1 MSTATERLARVSVH
15 IGEQE
20 ISFET
25 GKLAK
30 QADGSVLVR
39 SGDTMVLATA
49 QGRTDVREGADFFPL
64 TVDVEERMYAAG
76 KIPGG
81 FFKREGRPTER
92 AILTARMI
100 DRPIRPLWPKGF
112 RNEVQ
117 VICTVLSADMVT
129 GHDILCINGA
139 SAALMLSP
147 LPFLGPVGAVRIGIV
162 DGQLVVNPSLQAA
175 EESALDLIV
184 VGTKEGLTMVEA
196 GAEEIPEDTI
206 LEALEV
212 AHREIVKLCEAQ
224 EDLRNQAGKP
234 KWLDLDLYAELER
247 DHGHAVWERIQQAG
261 IKDAGAVAEELMV
274 EICGPVTMQSTDDD
288 LTRQMQVR
296 SALAMLLEKQRAA
309 AVEAPVREQFGDEL
323 KALTDAE
330 QDSKQLKS
338 AKRQLLFDRIL
349 DETQLPFPAGA
360 SATDTETGE
369 PVPAV
374 KDSLTR
380 SYVKKACEAIYK
392 DMVRQKIAVEK
403 RRPDGR
409 ATEEVRPIEIEVGVN
424 PRAHGS
430 GLFTRGQTQIL
441 SSLTLGTAKE
451 GQRIDDL
458 SLEAERRYMH
468 HYNFPPYS
476 VGETGFMRGPKRR
489 DIGHGA
495 LAQRA
500 LEAVIPSPDD
510 FPYTIRIVSETLES
524 NGSSSMGSVCG
535 STLSLMD
542 AGVPIKAPVSGIAMG
557 LVKEGDDYVI
567 LTDIQGAED
576 HLGDMDFKVA
586 GSPNGITALQM
597 DIKITGVTQQIMR
610 DALEQAKR
618 ARAFILEKMLEVIPE
633 SREEIAGHA
642 PRISTIKIDQEKI
655 GMVIGKGGETIRG
668 LESDYEVQIDIEE
681 DGTILIYA
689 TDGEKADA
697 AIAAINA
704 LTREPEVGDTY
715 TGKVVKTTQ
724 FGAFV
729 ELKKGTDGLLHVSNV
744 GPGRVAHIEDVMSRG
759 AVVDVIVQEVDKA
772 RGRIGLKLIALH
784 ENGGLVQP
792 EELIER
798 AKNAPPRPPE
808 EERPRRDDRRGG
820 RGGGGRGGPRGP
832 RRDNGGGGDADE

>member
-1 MSTATERLARVSVH
+1 MSVATGVEDRVSPTSTTDERLTRVALTVGS
-15 IGEQE
+15 QE

-30 QADGSVLVR
+30 QADGAVVVR
-39 SGDTMVLATA
+39 SGETMVLATA
-49 QGRTDVREGADFFPL
+49 QGRMETREGADFFPL

-117 VICTVLSADMVT
+117 VICTVLSADLVT
-129 GHDILCINGA
+129 PHDVLCINGA
-139 SAALMLSP
+139 SAALMISP
-147 LPFLGPVGAVRIGIV
+147 LPFAGPVGAVRMGMI
-162 DGQLVVNPSLQAA
+162 DGNLVVNPTLQDS
-175 EESALDLIV
+175 EEGSTLDLIV
-184 VGTKEGLTMVEA
+184 VGTLEGLTMVEA
-196 GAEEIPEDTI
+196 GATEIPEDD
-206 LEALEV
+206 LLAALEI
-212 AHREIVKLCEAQ
+212 AHREIKRLCEAQ
-224 EDLRNQAGKP
+224 LELAQQAGKP
-234 KWLDLDLYAELER
+234 KWLDTRLT
-247 DHGHAVWERIQQAG
+247 
-261 IKDAGAVAEELMV
+261 EELKASHGDPIRSAISEHGLREAGVTV
-274 EICGPVTMQSTDDD
+274 EEIFGELTPEITMASTEEDITRQVQVRQSLNTLLETLRLESVEGPV
-288 LTRQMQVR
+288 
-296 SALAMLLEKQRAA
+296 RA
-309 AVEAPVREQFGDEL
+309 QFESEL
-323 KALTDAE
+323 RALTDAE
-330 QDSKQLKS
+330 QDSKELKS
-338 AKRQLLFDRIL
+338 AKRSLLFDRIV
-349 DETQLPFPAGA
+349 ETVELPFPVGSPPA
-360 SATDTETGE
+360 EGE
-369 PVPAV
+369 PATKDAMTKQFV
-374 KDSLTR
+374 KR
-380 SYVKKACEAIYK
+380 AAEAIYK
-392 DMVRQKIAVEK
+392 DLVRKKIAVEK

-409 ATEEVRPIEIEVGVN
+409 GTEEVRPIETEVGVS
-424 PRAHGS
+424 PRTHGS
-430 GLFTRGQTQIL
+430 ALFTRGQTQIMSL
-441 SSLTLGTAKE
+441 LTLGTAKE

-458 SLEAERRYMH
+458 SLETDRRFMH

-500 LEAVIPSPDD
+500 LEPMIPGPEE

-535 STLSLMD
+535 STLALMD

-586 GSPNGITALQM
+586 GTRDGVTALQM
-597 DIKITGVTQQIMR
+597 DIKITGVTQEIMR
-610 DALEQAKR
+610 QALAQAKQ
-618 ARAFILEKMLEVIPE
+618 AREFILGRMAETISETRTELSEN
-633 SREEIAGHA
+633 A
-642 PRISTIKIDQEKI
+642 PRISSVKIDPEKI
-655 GMVIGKGGETIRG
+655 GMVIGKGGETIRA
-668 LESDYEVQIDIEE
+668 LEAENDVQIDIEE

-689 TDGEKADA
+689 TDGTKANA
-697 AIAAINA
+697 AISAIE
-704 LTREPEVGDTY
+704 TITKEPEVGDTY

-744 GPGRVAHIEDVMSRG
+744 GPGRVGHIEDVIERG
-759 AVVDVIVQEVDKA
+759 DVLDVIVQEVDKA
-772 RGRIGLKLIALH
+772 RGRIGLKLVAKH
-784 ENGGLVQP
+784 ENGALVQP

-808 EERPRRDDRRGG
+808 EDRPRGDRRGG
-820 RGGGGRGGPRGP
+820 RGGG
-832 RRDNGGGGDADE
+832 RRDR

>member
-1 MSTATERLARVSVH
+1 MSIATERRAQVSVQ
-15 IGEQE
+15 IGTQE

-25 GKLAK
+25 GHLAK
-30 QADGSVLVR
+30 QADGAVVVR
-39 SGDTMVLATA
+39 GGDTMVLATA
-49 QGRTDVREGADFFPL
+49 QGRAEAREGADFFPL

-129 GHDILCINGA
+129 AHDILCINGA

-147 LPFLGPVGAVRIGIV
+147 LPFIGPVGAVRVGLI
-162 DGQLVVNPSLQAA
+162 DGDLVVNPTLTDA
-175 EESALDLIV
+175 EGAEMDLIV
-184 VGTKEGLTMVEA
+184 VGTKEALTMVEA
-196 GAEEIPEDTI
+196 GANEVPEEKI
-206 LEALEV
+206 LEAFEL
-212 AHREIVKLCEAQ
+212 AHGEIVKLCEAQ
-224 EDLRNQAGKP
+224 EELQRQAGKP
-234 KWLDLDLYAELER
+234 KWLDLDLVAEIER
-247 DHGHAVWERIQQAG
+247 DHGHTIWERIQQVG
-261 IKDAGAVAEELMV
+261 IKESSTAVDELLAELAPP
-274 EICGPVTMQSTDDD
+274 ITMDSTDEDIQ
-288 LTRQMQVR
+288 RQIQVK
-296 SALAMLLEKQRAA
+296 SALASLIEKQRSV
-309 AVEAPVREQFGDEL
+309 AVEGPVREQFGDEL

-330 QDSKQLKS
+330 QDSKALKS
-338 AKRQLLFDRIL
+338 AKRHLLFDRIL
-349 DETQLPFPAGA
+349 EEVELPFPVGSASTEAEAGEA
-360 SATDTETGE
+360 Q
-369 PVPAV
+369 PAA
-374 KDSLTR
+374 KDSQTK
-380 SYVKKACEAIYK
+380 SYVKKACESIYK
-392 DMVRQKIAVEK
+392 DLVRQKIAVDK

-409 ATEEVRPIEIEVGVN
+409 GAEEIRPIEVEVGVN
-424 PRAHGS
+424 PRTHGS

-500 LEAVIPSPDD
+500 LEAVIPGPED

-586 GSPNGITALQM
+586 GSRSGITALQM

-618 ARAFILEKMLEVIPE
+618 AREFILEKMLDVIPE
-633 SREEIAGHA
+633 SRAELSDNA
-642 PRISTIKIDQEKI
+642 PRITTIKIDQEKI

-689 TDGEKADA
+689 TDGTKAKEAVA
-697 AIAAINA
+697 AIES
-704 LTREPEVGDTY
+704 LTKEPEVGDTF

-759 AVVDVIVQEVDKA
+759 DVVDVVVQEVDKA
-772 RGRIGLKLIALH
+772 RGRIGLKLVAKH

-798 AKNAPPRPPE
+798 AKDAPPRPPE
-808 EERPRRDDRRGG
+808 EDRPRGDRRGG
-820 RGGGGRGGPRGP
+820 RGGRGGRGP
-832 RRDNGGGGDADE
+832 RRDDGD